1 MDWLTLS
8 SGTNAS
14 RDTHG
19 DGAAFNRSG
28 SARSARNSSPPHYD
42 TDPKPAVP
50 SLNDE
55 PGCIKVVDT
64 FRNVATRLESFV
76 VKGGAYAYGSYPDI
90 DALYEQQAVEL
101 DRNTRQEILTKIQQ
115 LVREKAIFAPIFQLA
130 FINAVGPR
138 IDESGFG
145 LIKAFAYT
153 APYEDLTLK
162 GA

>member
-19 DGAAFNRSG
+19 DGAAFNRPG

-64 FRNVATRLESFV
+64 FRIFRSAAPSPPPPEALTCHAATSRRDTDKQKRQAEHIEEGYENRGVAEDEAELLRLGDS
-76 VKGGAYAYGSYPDI
+76 
-90 DALYEQQAVEL
+90 
-101 DRNTRQEILTKIQQ
+101 
-115 LVREKAIFAPIFQLA
+115 
-130 FINAVGPR
+130 
-138 IDESGFG
+138 
-145 LIKAFAYT
+145 
-153 APYEDLTLK
+153 
-162 GA
+162 